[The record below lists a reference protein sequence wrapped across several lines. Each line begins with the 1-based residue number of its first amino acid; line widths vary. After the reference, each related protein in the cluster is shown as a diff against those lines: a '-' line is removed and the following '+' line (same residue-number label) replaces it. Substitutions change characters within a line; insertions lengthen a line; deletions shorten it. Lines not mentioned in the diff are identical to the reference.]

1 MKYSFKHIL
10 LSVIN
15 KNNAE
20 KTLETLKEYNRIL
33 ENAKTETSIKL
44 NRFKYL
50 CLNCRYIHEILCNDL
65 SYISLEDIVSK
76 DILDSIHM
84 ANINYPT
91 EDTIIEQLFISNKI
105 IQNIENSCKNYN
117 KYINV
122 VKDLNKFL
130 RDCKIDYSNIERPY
144 FHFSKDK
151 KGSPIVFFCHI
162 NSPDFSYSTN
172 NFKIYGFYGEYRSL
186 SQKENYLQMTLGY
199 SNNFSSVLEL
209 KNLEVGKGKD
219 SDRGGTALQYL
230 IKTLIPE
237 LNNVLNKNLVNED
250 LPLSKEFKTQ
260 MLYCKNNSISENDIN
275 DDRINFYRK
284 NGFTVKGNNFYLKLK

>member
-33 ENAKTETSIKL
+33 ENAKTKTSIKL

-105 IQNIENSCKNYN
+105 IQI
-117 KYINV
+117 
-122 VKDLNKFL
+122 
-130 RDCKIDYSNIERPY
+130 
-144 FHFSKDK
+144 
-151 KGSPIVFFCHI
+151 
-162 NSPDFSYSTN
+162 
-172 NFKIYGFYGEYRSL
+172 
-186 SQKENYLQMTLGY
+186 
-199 SNNFSSVLEL
+199 
-209 KNLEVGKGKD
+209 
-219 SDRGGTALQYL
+219 
-230 IKTLIPE
+230 
-237 LNNVLNKNLVNED
+237 
-250 LPLSKEFKTQ
+250 
-260 MLYCKNNSISENDIN
+260 
-275 DDRINFYRK
+275 
-284 NGFTVKGNNFYLKLK
+284 